1 MSEDHTDRGTPG
13 HSAVS
18 PAKADTVD
26 AGAGGNGGALGQAR
40 GGKRGKR
47 GGKGGR
53 ERMMV
58 PPAEFRSYYGRPIIK
73 EPTWEAD
80 IPAYL
85 FLGGL
90 MAGSSLLG
98 AGADLTGRPALRKLA
113 RLTAATALTGS
124 FAALVHD
131 LGKPSRFHHMLR
143 VAKPTSPMSVGT
155 WILTVYGPLA
165 GLAAA
170 SEFAG
175 ALPLPRWAR
184 LALRGSGRPA
194 GLLAAAVAPAVASYT
209 SVLVA
214 DTAVPSWHEA
224 YRELPFVFVGSAAAA
239 AGGVGLM
246 APLHD
251 SAPARMLA
259 VGGMALEALAG
270 LRMETVHG
278 VVSEPYKKGKG
289 GRLLK
294 IARALNLGGGW
305 LAIAGSRNR
314 PMSALAG
321 AAFVA
326 GSVCTRFAVFEAGLQ
341 SARDP
346 KYTVVPQRER
356 ANARATAK

>member
-13 HSAVS
+13 RSDVA
-18 PAKADTVD
+18 PGKADTVNLFQ
-26 AGAGGNGGALGQAR
+26 GGGADGQAR
-40 GGKRGKR
+40 GPKR
-47 GGKGGR
+47 GGKRGR

-73 EPTWEAD
+73 PPTWEAD

-90 MAGSSLLG
+90 MAGSSILG
-98 AGADLTGRPALRKLA
+98 AGADLTGRPVLRKLT
-113 RLTAATALTGS
+113 RLTALGALSGS

-131 LGKPSRFHHMLR
+131 LGMPSRFHHMLR

-155 WILTVYGPLA
+155 WILTAYAPFA
-165 GLAAA
+165 GLAAG
-170 SEFAG
+170 SEIANV
-175 ALPLPRWAR
+175 LPLPRWAR
-184 LALRGSGRPA
+184 STLRWSGRPA
-194 GLLAAAVAPAVASYT
+194 GLMAAAIAPAVASYT

-239 AGGVGLM
+239 AGGVGLL
-246 APLHD
+246 APLRE
-251 SAPARMLA
+251 SAPARILA

-278 VVSEPYKKGKG
+278 VVSEPYREGKG

-294 IARALNLGGGW
+294 MARALNVGGGW

-314 PMSALAG
+314 SMSALAG
-321 AAFVA
+321 VSLVAA
-326 GSVCTRFAVFEAGLQ
+326 SVCTRFAVFEAGLH
-341 SARDP
+341 SAKDP
-346 KYTVVPQRER
+346 KYTVVPQR
-356 ANARATAK
+356 ARVDARGTAK

>member
-1 MSEDHTDRGTPG
+1 MSEDHTNRGTPG
-13 HSAVS
+13 GSGVA
-18 PAKADTVD
+18 PGKGDTVTTGVANAD
-26 AGAGGNGGALGQAR
+26 GQAR
-40 GGKRGKR
+40 GRGRGGGKRGR
-47 GGKGGR
+47 GQ
-53 ERMMV
+53 MMV

-98 AGADLTGRPALRKLA
+98 AGADLTGRPVLRKLT
-113 RLTAATALTGS
+113 RLTALGALSGS

-131 LGKPSRFHHMLR
+131 LGMPSRFHHMLR

-155 WILTVYGPLA
+155 WILTVYGPFA
-165 GLAAA
+165 GLAAV
-170 SEFAG
+170 SEFAD

-184 LALRGSGRPA
+184 TTLRLSGRPA
-194 GLLAAAVAPAVASYT
+194 GLMAAAVAPAVASYT
-209 SVLVA
+209 GVLVA

-246 APLHD
+246 APLRE
-251 SAPARMLA
+251 SAPARILA

-278 VVSEPYKKGKG
+278 VVSEPFKEGKG
-289 GRLLK
+289 GRLMK
-294 IARALNLGGGW
+294 IARALNIGGGW

-314 PMSALAG
+314 PMSA
-321 AAFVA
+321 VA
-326 GSVCTRFAVFEAGLQ
+326 GVSLVAASVCTRFGIFEAGKH

-346 KYTVVPQRER
+346 KYTVIPQRAR
-356 ANARATAK
+356 ANARGSAK

>member
-1 MSEDHTDRGTPG
+1 
-13 HSAVS
+13 
-18 PAKADTVD
+18 
-26 AGAGGNGGALGQAR
+26 
-40 GGKRGKR
+40 
-47 GGKGGR
+47 
-53 ERMMV
+53 V

-73 EPTWEAD
+73 EPTWKAD

-98 AGADLTGRPALRKLA
+98 AGADLTGRPELRRLT
-113 RLTAATALTGS
+113 RLTALGALSGS

-131 LGKPSRFHHMLR
+131 LGRPSRFHHMLR

-155 WILTVYGPLA
+155 WILTVYAPFA
-165 GLAAA
+165 GLAAG
-170 SEFAG
+170 SEIANV
-175 ALPLPRWAR
+175 LPLPRWAR
-184 LALRGSGRPA
+184 SAVQWSGRPA
-194 GLLAAAVAPAVASYT
+194 GLLAAALAPAVASYT

-214 DTAVPSWHEA
+214 DTAVPSWHEVH
-224 YRELPFVFVGSAAAA
+224 RELPYVFVGSAAAA

-246 APLHD
+246 APLRE

-259 VGGMALEALAG
+259 VGGMAVEALAG

-278 VVSEPYKKGKG
+278 VVSEPYREGKG

-294 IARALNLGGGW
+294 IARALNVGGGW
-305 LAIAGSRNR
+305 LAIAGRRSRS
-314 PMSALAG
+314 MSALAG
-321 AAFVA
+321 AAFIA

-346 KYTVVPQRER
+346 KYTVIPQRER
-356 ANARATAK
+356 LNAREAEK